1 MKAYEQIN
9 PIVSSIHFIFLMLIV
24 MFTSDPVI
32 SFTALIGGI
41 LFYLII
47 GQARIL
53 KKDYKFFLLIFIL
66 ITLSNP
72 LFSPAGNTVLI
83 KINKITLTLESL
95 VYGASAALM
104 LISVMLWCRILGLT
118 LTGDKI
124 TYIFKGHLPKLA
136 LIISMTLHYIP
147 MIKRKWKH
155 IYDTQ
160 KTLGNYCLANTKLKI
175 RSYLNCFSLLISCSL
190 EDAAQTVK
198 SMEARGYGSTSRTSC
213 SDYPLRPSD
222 IFLLISYTVLF
233 LAVSSAFFLGYAEF
247 IFYPKLEGIIT
258 NNLKFTALAY
268 LCFGLLS
275 FLPFFIELKELMQ
288 WNFCRSKI

>member
-1 MKAYEQIN
+1 
-9 PIVSSIHFIFLMLIV
+9 

-32 SFTALIGGI
+32 SLTALIGGI

-83 KINKITLTLESL
+83 KIYKITLTLESL

-118 LTGDKI
+118 LTGNKI

-147 MIKRKWKH
+147 MMKRKWKH

-160 KTLGNYCLANTKLKI
+160 KTLGNYCMINTKLKI

-190 EDAAQTVK
+190 EDSAQTVK

-213 SDYPLRPSD
+213 SDYPFRPSD

-233 LAVSSAFFLGYAEF
+233 LAVSSAFFSGYAEF

-288 WNFCRSKI
+288 WNFCR